1 MVVRFKL
8 VSTNLISNLRH
19 INSLRFWLSVFLLL
33 YGRGRN
39 YTSFKRVFNLLIKTQ
54 EKKQKQVKAYVSR
67 CIFIFIR
74 NTIINI

>member
-1 MVVRFKL
+1 
-8 VSTNLISNLRH
+8 
-19 INSLRFWLSVFLLL
+19 VFLLL